1 MNLMQQ
7 LFIIDS
13 KHLILQE
20 GSIGLLA
27 LFLVLLVILF
37 IILLLILII
46 RILVVTLRLLL
57 GCHVCGRVEFLLDAL
72 AL

>member
-46 RILVVTLRLLL
+46 QILVVTL
-57 GCHVCGRVEFLLDAL
+57 
-72 AL
+72 